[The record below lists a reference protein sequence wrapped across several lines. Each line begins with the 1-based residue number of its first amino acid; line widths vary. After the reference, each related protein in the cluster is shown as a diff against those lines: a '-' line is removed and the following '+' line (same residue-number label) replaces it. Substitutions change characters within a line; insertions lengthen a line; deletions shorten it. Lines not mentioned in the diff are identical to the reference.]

1 MGILTGKK
9 AFITGAEQGIGKE
22 SARKLIEAGCDI
34 YIHYFSGEEGPQ
46 ELIALAKQKG
56 SLAACGF
63 ADLTNE
69 EDAARCVA
77 NAAEFLGGI
86 DILVNNVG
94 GIIARKWL
102 GKLNRIS
109 GAPLSM

>member
-46 ELIALAKQKG
+46 ELIALAEQQG
-56 SLAACGF
+56 SRAACGF

-77 NAAEFLGGI
+77 RRRNSSAALIFWSITSAVLLPANGWE
-86 DILVNNVG
+86 
-94 GIIARKWL
+94 R
-102 GKLNRIS
+102 LNRIS
-109 GAPLSM
+109 GVQLSM